1 MYTGNILLLL
11 LNLPLTG
18 MWVQI
23 TKLPYRLLFPLII
36 LFCVVGVYSIKNAVF
51 DIWIMLIFGA
61 IGYFMKKCDYEP
73 APLTLA
79 YVLGPMLEQSLRQS
93 LIMSNGT
100 ASIFLVRPISLIAL
114 VVAAFLLVTA
124 FTGFAK
130 QKRLQVVEGED
141 PLGQGMGP
149 PGSE

>member
-1 MYTGNILLLL
+1 MYTGNVLLLV
-11 LNLPLTG
+11 LNLPLIG

-36 LFCVVGVYSIKNAVF
+36 LFCVIGVYSINNAVF

-79 YVLGPMLEQSLRQS
+79 YVLGPMMEQALRQS
-93 LIMSNGT
+93 LIISNGSF
-100 ASIFLVRPISLIAL
+100 SIFFFRPISAIAL
-114 VVAAFLLVTA
+114 VVAVFLLVTA

-130 QKRLQVVEGED
+130 QKRLQVVEGEE
-141 PLGQGMGP
+141 PLG
-149 PGSE
+149 